1 MADTALG
8 RRRAAHRDLSA
19 APWLPETREHS
30 THDRNPH
37 DDLIREDVNE
47 VNRVHES
54 CMEFV
59 ILILI
64 AVIALRWAI
73 LPARYLELARGACLP
88 LHASRSTARYSPAYM

>member
-1 MADTALG
+1 MEAVADTALG

-64 AVIALRWAI
+64 CRNNCVALGH
-73 LPARYLELARGACLP
+73 LARAVFGACAWRVP
-88 LHASRSTARYSPAYM
+88 PTARQSLHGSL